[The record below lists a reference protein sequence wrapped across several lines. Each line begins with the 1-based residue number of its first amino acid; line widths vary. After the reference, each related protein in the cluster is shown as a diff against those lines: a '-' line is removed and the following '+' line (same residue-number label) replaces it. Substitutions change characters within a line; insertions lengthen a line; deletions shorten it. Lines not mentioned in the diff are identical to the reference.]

1 ISMRMRN
8 ILLRF
13 LPLACLLLG
22 ACALPRPEPG
32 SIRYDLGPLPQAQG
46 ETLPALPPLVL
57 APLSAAPGLESP
69 LMMYRLAYA
78 NGQQPRP
85 YAGSRWS
92 APPAELFA
100 QRLKA
105 RIAQAGGAVL
115 TLSDGTLDVP
125 VVRIALDDFTQ
136 VFDSPSHSVARV
148 ALRVTVIQGRSLAA
162 HRSFMRRMPAEGADA
177 DAGAR
182 ALADAGDA
190 LIADIAGWLAGL
202 PLK

>member
-1 ISMRMRN
+1 MRTF
-8 ILLRF
+8 LLR
-13 LPLACLLLG
+13 LLALAFFLLLG
-22 ACALPRPEPG
+22 ACAIPRPQPTAV
-32 SIRYDLGPLPQAQG
+32 RYDLGPLPKAQG
-46 ETLPALPPLVL
+46 TALPTLPPLVL
-57 APLSAAPGLESP
+57 APVASPPGLESP

-100 QRLKA
+100 QRLKT
-105 RIAQAGGAVL
+105 RVGQSGGAVL
-115 TLSDGTLDVP
+115 LPSDGTLDVP

-136 VFDSPSHSVARV
+136 VFDSPSQSVGRV

-162 HRSFMRRMPAEGADA
+162 HRSFMRRVPAEGTDA

-182 ALADAGDA
+182 ALADASDA
-190 LIADIAGWLAGL
+190 LIADIAAWLAGL
-202 PLK
+202 TLNK